1 MANITSNS
9 AVYKAAREKLGDHR
23 KDFDSL
29 TDALATLRAI
39 YAIDGFPQEFP
50 TVAARLGL
58 VDVSGEDTIPPVSEW
73 PVEFSAPGVSVVVTF
88 IGVRGIKVSS
98 DPNDKPVNGARG
110 FAIFPLHPV
119 EAITADDSG
128 NDWLKKVITKES
140 AHVALRGL
148 RNVNPALGTDALV
161 AAAQSMPLSVS
172 DYVEE
177 STSEGLD
184 TAAFDKLWKQ
194 FRKLL
199 SEDPATAALAV
210 ELPNK
215 AEVIKAIRSAA
226 FAREEYGNIESMG
239 GFKWIG
245 ETMAATVDGMKAAAS
260 QEGEDFDFDSAEIR
274 GWLAGRDSKV
284 FTTPKRAAADLN
296 TVDFAAFSFGKKAE

>member
-1 MANITSNS
+1 MSAIILSTS
-9 AVYKAAREKLGDHR
+9 AVYKNAREKLGDHR

-29 TDALATLRAI
+29 SDALATLRAI
-39 YAIDGFPQEFP
+39 YAIEGFPQEFP

-58 VDVSGEDTIPPVSEW
+58 VDVSGEDTIPPMAEW
-73 PVEFSAPGVSVVVTF
+73 PEEFSAPGVSIVVTF
-88 IGVRGIKVSS
+88 IGVRNQPGDDGK
-98 DPNDKPVNGARG
+98 NVNGARG
-110 FAIFPLHPV
+110 FAIFPLHAI
-119 EAITADDSG
+119 EAIQADDSG
-128 NDWLKKVITKES
+128 PEWLKKVITKEA

-199 SEDPATAALAV
+199 SNDPATAALAV

-215 AEVIKAIRSAA
+215 AEVIKAIRSTA
-226 FAREEYGNIESMG
+226 FAKEEYDRLESMG
-239 GFKWIG
+239 AFKWIG
-245 ETMAATVDGMKAAAS
+245 ETMAGIVDAMKAAAS
-260 QEGEDFDFDSAEIR
+260 ESGEDFDFDSSEIR
-274 GWLAGRDSKV
+274 GWIAGRDSKV
-284 FTTPKRAAADLN
+284 FTSPKKAAADLQ
-296 TVDFAAFSFGKKAE
+296 TVDFAAFKFGA

>member
-1 MANITSNS
+1 MTQLISTS
-9 AVYKAAREKLGDHR
+9 AAFKAAREKLGDHR

-29 TDALATLRAI
+29 SDALATLRAI

-73 PVEFSAPGVSVVVTF
+73 PAEFTAPGVSVVVTF
-88 IGVRGIKVSS
+88 IGVRGIKQNPN
-98 DPNDKPVNGARG
+98 DPNEKPVNGARG
-110 FAIFPLHPV
+110 FAIFPLHSV
-119 EAITADDSG
+119 EAISADDSG
-128 NDWLKKVITKES
+128 PDWLKKIITKEA

-177 STSEGLD
+177 STSEELD

-199 SEDPATAALAV
+199 SDDPATAALASS
-210 ELPNK
+210 LPTK
-215 AEVIKAIRSAA
+215 PEVIKSIRSAA
-226 FAREEYGNIESMG
+226 FAREEYATIEEMG
-239 GFKWIG
+239 AFVWIG
-245 ETMAATVDGMKAAAS
+245 STMAQMVDAMKASAS
-260 QEGEDFDFDSAEIR
+260 ESGEDFDFDSSQIR
-274 GWLAGRDSKV
+274 GWLATRDEKV
-284 FTTPKRAAADLN
+284 FQTPKRAVADLKS
-296 TVDFAAFSFGKKAE
+296 VDFSAFKFGA